1 MTKLSVNLNKIA
13 LLRNSRGMNFPRV
26 VDFAELCVR
35 NGADGVTVHP
45 RPDQR
50 HATYADVRD
59 LAEFRSQHPDIE
71 LNVEGYPTSDFLEV
85 VKAAQP
91 DQCTLVPDAPD
102 QVTSDHG
109 WNTKVEIHFLRP
121 IISKLKEHNIRTS
134 IFLDPDTDMVSSAAD
149 TGADRI
155 ELYTEEYARS
165 YDTKEHSTVLEQYQV
180 TSLEAQKKGLG
191 VNAGHD
197 LNQRNLAGFLT
208 IPDILEV
215 SIGHALTVEA
225 LLDGY
230 ESTVKSYVSIIRSSS
245 R

>member
-121 IISKLKEHNIRTS
+121 VISELREHNIRTS